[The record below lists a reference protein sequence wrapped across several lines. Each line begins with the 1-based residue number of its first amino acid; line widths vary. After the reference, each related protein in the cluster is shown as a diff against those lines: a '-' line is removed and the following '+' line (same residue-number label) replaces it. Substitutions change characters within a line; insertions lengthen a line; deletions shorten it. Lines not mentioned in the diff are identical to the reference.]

1 MIPVAGFCENG
12 NETSYSGTV
21 RCVGEV
27 KFRVRAFL
35 TFV

>member
-1 MIPVAGFCENG
+1 MIPMAGFCEYG
-12 NETSYSGTV
+12 NEMSCSGTV
-21 RCVGEV
+21 MGVDEV